1 MSTHTDPEHDEH
13 ADAPV
18 DDAHDEHAEDNEAH
32 EASETEKLQ
41 KAVELIAKVAK
52 EGEKSGLAVDSIAE
66 AAYILRTSFLTA
78 PFRMAWNILPA
89 FAQREFAAAEQTG
102 FGEFLMRYLPFLNL
116 RNYFVPGLM
125 ASAFAKAGILEF
137 KMNDE
142 EEAKM
147 KSELGEQPS
156 EAARLAFQAKVEEE
170 VVKGI
175 ITPYEGA
182 SKIVTGPVGKVVTMV
197 EPELAPVIGVAK
209 AGEAIE
215 GARDSYLAQVRERV
229 HALELSALQ
238 AKEAAEQ
245 AKTVVPD
252 TRVQEHNAVASA
264 DPEAHIPPL
273 PAANNSDH
281 LNQSAAA

>member
-18 DDAHDEHAEDNEAH
+18 DDAHDEHTEGHDEGH
-32 EASETEKLQ
+32 ETKEASETEKLQ
-41 KAVELIAKVAK
+41 KAVDLIAKVAK
-52 EGEKSGLAVDSIAE
+52 EGEKSGFTVDSVAE

-89 FAQREFAAAEQTG
+89 FAQREFAAAEQSG

-147 KSELGEQPS
+147 KTELGENPS
-156 EAARLAFQAKVEEE
+156 EEARLAFKAKVEEE
-170 VVKGI
+170 VVM
-175 ITPYEGA
+175 P
-182 SKIVTGPVGKVVTMV
+182 
-197 EPELAPVIGVAK
+197 
-209 AGEAIE
+209 
-215 GARDSYLAQVRERV
+215 
-229 HALELSALQ
+229 
-238 AKEAAEQ
+238 
-245 AKTVVPD
+245 
-252 TRVQEHNAVASA
+252 
-264 DPEAHIPPL
+264 
-273 PAANNSDH
+273 
-281 LNQSAAA
+281 